1 MAIALTYT
9 PRVVRADRHRR
20 VIRVADVSIIRC
32 AALHRFV
39 DRRRLTAQERANLA
53 HAYAGCRPAVVTASL
68 GGHCYSAG
76 RW

>member
-9 PRVVRADRHRR
+9 PRVVPADRRRR
-20 VIRVADVSIIRC
+20 VIRVTDVSMIRC
-32 AALHRFV
+32 AALHWFV

-53 HAYAGCRPAVVTASL
+53 LAYAGCRPAVFTTSL
-68 GGHCYSAG
+68 GGHCFSAG